1 MAKHGENGIATALKP
16 EMGARIVDL
25 AKRVGFA
32 GPDAV
37 ERVIVAAL
45 DYLDESTESRKRWYS
60 DAEMRAMR
68 ECCRATY
75 VAGLI
80 NSNPERKSL
89 SQLLQ
94 DDLYDESGLPK

>member
-1 MAKHGENGIATALKP
+1 MTTLLGPEIEQRIAELAMRLGI
-16 EMGARIVDL
+16 D
-25 AKRVGFA
+25 

>member
-16 EMGARIVDL
+16 EMGARIADL
-25 AKRVGFA
+25 AMRLGID

-45 DYLDESTESRKRWYS
+45 DYLDESTESRS
-60 DAEMRAMR
+60 DGTLMQRCGPCENAG
-68 ECCRATY
+68 RATY

>member
-1 MAKHGENGIATALKP
+1 MTTLLGPEIEQRIAELAMRLGI
-16 EMGARIVDL
+16 D
-25 AKRVGFA
+25 

-45 DYLDESTESRKRWYS
+45 DYLDERTESRRRWYS

-68 ECCRATY
+68 ECSRATY